1 MLAVRIE
8 SAYPLKDMLQS
19 STECTRDRFGLALVC
34 MRLDIALTNRRLPG
48 VFHGGIIDRI
58 PGIFYNFER
67 NACKLGSNP
76 VTHLLRST
84 RPAFF

>member
-1 MLAVRIE
+1 MRIE
-8 SAYPLKDMLQS
+8 SAYPLKDMLQLS
-19 STECTRDRFGLALVC
+19 SECTRDRFGLALVSL
-34 MRLDIALTNRRLPG
+34 RPDIAVANSRLPG
-48 VFHGGIIDRI
+48 VFHGAATERI
-58 PGIFYNFER
+58 LGIFCNFEH